1 MQIIG
6 VDLHTRQQTVAML
19 NVETG
24 EIVEKTLRHEG
35 DSVREFYSTLA
46 GPTRVGIE
54 ATGSMQWFLELM
66 EELGID
72 CQIGHPAKI
81 RAAEPR
87 KQKHDRRDA
96 ALVLQLLVE
105 NRFPS
110 IWMPSSEQRDV
121 RSLILYRHQWVRIR
135 TRVQNALQAIA
146 LSHGL
151 RRGSSLWSKAGQ
163 QAIASLSLTRYT
175 AERRT
180 ALQSLYRQLEQQIA
194 DLNQKVEELAWLRP
208 QAKRLMTH
216 PGVEPITALAT
227 ETFLGEPKRFVDG
240 KAVASYVGL
249 IPSEHSSGGR
259 QRFGRLSKQGN
270 PLLRFLWREAVGHA
284 VRKDAELQRFYQHKL
299 VQKGLGKAKVAA
311 ARKLGIRLWIL
322 LRDQIDYQEFCR
334 RGQLRQKHGGA
345 HAGMPAREHES
356 CAAVI
361 ESLNRRPASS
371 RCGEFEE
378 LIMVSKDRR
387 DVWWATPGR

>member
-24 EIVEKTLRHEG
+24 EIIEKTLRHEG
-35 DSVREFYSTLA
+35 DSVREFYSTLP

-54 ATGSMQWFLELM
+54 ATGSMHWFLELM
-66 EELGID
+66 EELGIE
-72 CQIGHPAKI
+72 CEVGHPAKI

-151 RRGSSLWSKAGQ
+151 RRGSSLWSQAGQ
-163 QAIASLSLTRYT
+163 HAIASLSLTRYT

-180 ALQSLYRQLEQQIA
+180 ALQSLYRHLEEQID
-194 DLNQKVEELAWLRP
+194 DLNRKVEELAWQRP
-208 QAKRLMTH
+208 S
-216 PGVEPITALAT
+216 GTAADDSSGCGT
-227 ETFLGEPKRFVDG
+227 D
-240 KAVASYVGL
+240 
-249 IPSEHSSGGR
+249 HSSGD
-259 QRFGRLSKQGN
+259 GN
-270 PLLRFLWREAVGHA
+270 FLG
-284 VRKDAELQRFYQHKL
+284 
-299 VQKGLGKAKVAA
+299 
-311 ARKLGIRLWIL
+311 
-322 LRDQIDYQEFCR
+322 
-334 RGQLRQKHGGA
+334 
-345 HAGMPAREHES
+345 
-356 CAAVI
+356 
-361 ESLNRRPASS
+361 
-371 RCGEFEE
+371 
-378 LIMVSKDRR
+378 
-387 DVWWATPGR
+387 

>member
-24 EIVEKTLRHEG
+24 EIVEKTLQHEG
-35 DSVREFYSTLA
+35 GSVREFYSTLA
-46 GPTRVGIE
+46 GPSRVGIE

-72 CQIGHPAKI
+72 CQVGHPAKI

-110 IWMPSSEQRDV
+110 IWMPSREQRDV

-163 QAIASLSLTRYT
+163 QAIASLSLSRYT

-180 ALQSLYRQLEQQIA
+180 ALQSLYRHLEEQID
-194 DLNQKVEELAWLRP
+194 DLNRKVEELAWQRP
-208 QAKRLMTH
+208 QARRLMTH
-216 PGVEPITALAT
+216 PGVGPITALAT
-227 ETFLGEPKRFVDG
+227 ETFLGEPKRFLDG
-240 KAVASYVGL
+240 KAVASYVGVFC
-249 IPSEHSSGGR
+249 GVKRWGM
-259 QRFGRLSKQGN
+259 RF
-270 PLLRFLWREAVGHA
+270 
-284 VRKDAELQRFYQHKL
+284 
-299 VQKGLGKAKVAA
+299 
-311 ARKLGIRLWIL
+311 ARMWSCSVFISTSW
-322 LRDQIDYQEFCR
+322 CR
-334 RGQLRQKHGGA
+334 RVWGKQK
-345 HAGMPAREHES
+345 
-356 CAAVI
+356 
-361 ESLNRRPASS
+361 
-371 RCGEFEE
+371 
-378 LIMVSKDRR
+378 
-387 DVWWATPGR
+387 

>member
-1 MQIIG
+1 
-6 VDLHTRQQTVAML
+6 ML

-24 EIVEKTLRHEG
+24 EIVEKTLQHEG

-72 CQIGHPAKI
+72 CQVGHPAKI

-110 IWMPSSEQRDV
+110 IWMPSSEERDV

-163 QAIASLSLTRYT
+163 HAIASLSLTRYT

-180 ALQSLYRQLEQQIA
+180 ALQSLYRHLEEQIE
-194 DLNQKVEELAWLRP
+194 DLDRKVAELAWQRP
-208 QAKRLMTH
+208 QARRLMTH
-216 PGVEPITALAT
+216 PGVGPVVSLVYVLTI
-227 ETFLGEPKRFVDG
+227 GDWKRFPRG
-240 KAVASYVGL
+240 KQVGSYL
-249 IPSEHSSGGR
+249 HPSDED
-259 QRFGRLSKQGN
+259 LS
-270 PLLRFLWREAVGHA
+270 
-284 VRKDAELQRFYQHKL
+284 
-299 VQKGLGKAKVAA
+299 LGT
-311 ARKLGIRLWIL
+311 
-322 LRDQIDYQEFCR
+322 
-334 RGQLRQKHGGA
+334 
-345 HAGMPAREHES
+345 P
-356 CAAVI
+356 
-361 ESLNRRPASS
+361 
-371 RCGEFEE
+371 
-378 LIMVSKDRR
+378 
-387 DVWWATPGR
+387 VWG

>member
-24 EIVEKTLRHEG
+24 EVIEKTLRHEG
-35 DSVREFYSTLA
+35 DSVREFYSTLPR
-46 GPTRVGIE
+46 PTRVGIE

-66 EELGID
+66 EELGIN
-72 CQIGHPAKI
+72 CQVGHPAKI

-151 RRGSSLWSKAGQ
+151 RRGSSLWSEAGQ
-163 QAIASLSLTRYT
+163 HAIASLSLTRYT

-180 ALQSLYRQLEQQIA
+180 ALQSLYRHLEAQIE
-194 DLNQKVEELAWLRP
+194 DLNRKVEELAWQRP
-208 QAKRLMTH
+208 QARRLMTH
-216 PGVEPITALAT
+216 PGVGPITALAT
-227 ETFLGEPKRFVDG
+227 ETFLGERS
-240 KAVASYVGL
+240 ASWM
-249 IPSEHSSGGR
+249 ER
-259 QRFGRLSKQGN
+259 Q
-270 PLLRFLWREAVGHA
+270 
-284 VRKDAELQRFYQHKL
+284 
-299 VQKGLGKAKVAA
+299 
-311 ARKLGIRLWIL
+311 
-322 LRDQIDYQEFCR
+322 
-334 RGQLRQKHGGA
+334 
-345 HAGMPAREHES
+345 
-356 CAAVI
+356 
-361 ESLNRRPASS
+361 
-371 RCGEFEE
+371 
-378 LIMVSKDRR
+378 
-387 DVWWATPGR
+387 

>member
-1 MQIIG
+1 MAQRSRPPNGSSKLCGVHPAKLGTEEAKMQIIG

-24 EIVEKTLRHEG
+24 EIVEKTLQHEG
-35 DSVREFYSTLA
+35 ESVREFYSTLG

-54 ATGSMQWFLELM
+54 ATGSMQWVLELM

-72 CQIGHPAKI
+72 CQVGHPAKI

-151 RRGSSLWSKAGQ
+151 RRGSSLWSGAGQ
-163 QAIASLSLTRYT
+163 HAIASLSLTRYT
-175 AERRT
+175 AERR
-180 ALQSLYRQLEQQIA
+180 AAMQNLYGHLEKRID
-194 DLNQKVEELAWLRP
+194 DLDRKVEELAWQRP
-208 QAKRLMTH
+208 QARRLMTH
-216 PGVEPITALAT
+216 PGVGP
-227 ETFLGEPKRFVDG
+227 
-240 KAVASYVGL
+240 
-249 IPSEHSSGGR
+249 
-259 QRFGRLSKQGN
+259 
-270 PLLRFLWREAVGHA
+270 
-284 VRKDAELQRFYQHKL
+284 
-299 VQKGLGKAKVAA
+299 
-311 ARKLGIRLWIL
+311 
-322 LRDQIDYQEFCR
+322 
-334 RGQLRQKHGGA
+334 RQKL
-345 HAGMPAREHES
+345 S
-356 CAAVI
+356 WV
-361 ESLNRRPASS
+361 S
-371 RCGEFEE
+371 RSG
-378 LIMVSKDRR
+378 S
-387 DVWWATPGR
+387 